1 MSGRRGFLALVG
13 GAFVTGGIRVGQAA
27 RPTLLLPTT
36 GLVLPTTG
44 VTRSRSPIVDMGRV
58 LDGLPDDLYEDW
70 ITGGLRMVEG
80 CKPGG
85 NIYRAAL
92 TEGRD
97 LAAEVEQARAEHGRW
112 LEENGFGDMV
122 RRART

>member
-13 GAFVTGGIRVGQAA
+13 GAFVTGGVKVGQAA

-36 GLVLPTTG
+36 GLVLPPAD
-44 VTRSRSPIVDMGRV
+44 VVRSRSPIVDMGRV
-58 LDGLPDDLYEDW
+58 LDGLPNELYQDW
-70 ITGGLRMVEG
+70 IEGGLRMVEG

-97 LAAEVEQARAEHGRW
+97 LAAEVEQARAEHDQW
-112 LEENGFGDMV
+112 LKENGFGDMV
-122 RRART
+122 RGART

>member
-1 MSGRRGFLALVG
+1 MTGGVRG
-13 GAFVTGGIRVGQAA
+13 GAGGAPHAVAA
-27 RPTLLLPTT
+27 HYGAGPADQRR
-36 GLVLPTTG
+36 